1 LPDCFGRF
9 IVQTAVAQILQDFEP
24 HDPAQ
29 SQSRYE
35 AVAAPQ
41 IDRVDRL
48 LLIDRGA
55 DQLSEPGEILFDYVT
70 VGTGLC
76 CQRSKLVFVVV
87 GHDDDPR
94 K

>member
-1 LPDCFGRF
+1 
-9 IVQTAVAQILQDFEP
+9 LQDFER
-24 HDPAQ
+24 DPAQ
-29 SQSRYE
+29 LQRRYE

-48 LLIDRGA
+48 LLFDRRA
-55 DQLSEPGEILFDYVT
+55 DQLSEAGEILFDDVT
-70 VGTGLC
+70 EGAGLC
-76 CQRSKLVFVVV
+76 CQGSKLVFVVV